1 MITSSELKLIKE
13 LYDKGAVI
21 HTKTHQE
28 SLKLAKILNAA
39 GYIWCNNLTYIELNQ
54 WNTYK
59 VNTVHY
65 ISQGSYGSLEG
76 ALENDYIIT
85 EFSNLFYINTE
96 IKYLL

>member
-1 MITSSELKLIKE
+1 MVTSREIKLIKE
-13 LYDKGAVI
+13 LYDKEAVI

-39 GYIWCNNLTYIELNQ
+39 GYTWCNDLTYTELDQ

-59 VNTVHY
+59 INTVYY
-65 ISQGSYGSLEG
+65 ISQGFYGSLEG